1 MEGLTFEEL
10 KEIRKLI
17 GKEFGNI
24 DPIEEEERFYIL
36 SSAYDKISELEES
49 LENLE

>member
-1 MEGLTFEEL
+1 MESLTFEEL

-24 DPIEEEERFYIL
+24 NPIEEEKRFYIL
-36 SSAYDKISELEES
+36 SSAYDKISSLEET
-49 LENLE
+49 LEDLA